1 MNDKEKEWELT
12 PKQTAH
18 VVGTK
23 YPKDFYYR
31 KNKPLVSR
39 FTLCMPD
46 GFLISVPIYE
56 GESASNKIKT
66 FVDNWY
72 KVTKEDP
79 EKFDHFIINDKCP
92 KCGGELHAKILEK
105 GCAIWCTNHPNCDY
119 QTYGDSDKAREL
131 IFEKHGIK
139 VTVVHKTGAGV
150 IFSNRPIP
158 KKGEK

>member
-1 MNDKEKEWELT
+1 MTDKEKEWELT
-12 PKQTAH
+12 PKVVAH
-18 VVGTK
+18 VTGQR
-23 YPKDFYYR
+23 YPKDIYCR
-31 KNKPLVSR
+31 THKKLIAR
-39 FTLCMPD
+39 FTLSMPD

-56 GESASNKIKT
+56 GESDKEKLNSFI
-66 FVDNWY
+66 DNWY

-79 EKFDHFIINDKCP
+79 EKFDHFVLGDKCP

-105 GCAIWCTNHPNCDY
+105 GCAIWCVNHPDCDY

-131 IFEKHGIK
+131 IFKKHGIK

>member
-46 GFLISVPIYE
+46 GFLIR
-56 GESASNKIKT
+56 SARNKIKT